1 MAKTT
6 RKDLLNAPDEFI
18 TTTRSAIQW
27 IKENPTRFITL
38 VTIVVVVLASGIGF
52 YSWKTGREHSAM
64 SALSNAGDNPQIT
77 ADLVQSYADTKAGK
91 LARLRLASLS
101 YREKDPSTAIDHAQE
116 FINTWGRKDI
126 FHWQAILI
134 LTAAHLDRQQP
145 ERALEFLSNDLE
157 SPPENYRDQA
167 LFYKAHALMA
177 LGRHQEASET
187 LARISESYHDIVLPT
202 LASLEN

>member
-18 TTTRSAIQW
+18 TTAKSTIQW

-38 VTIVVVVLASGIGF
+38 VTIIVVVLASGIGF
-52 YSWKTGREHSAM
+52 YSWKTGRERSAM
-64 SALSNAGDNPQIT
+64 SALSNAGDNSQIA
-77 ADLVQSYADTKAGK
+77 ADLVQSFADTKAGK

-101 YREKDPSTAIDHAQE
+101 YREKDSAAAIDHAQE
-116 FINTWGRKDI
+116 FINAWGQKDT

-134 LTAAHLDRQQP
+134 LAAAHLDRQQP
-145 ERALEFLSNDLE
+145 ERALELLSNALE
-157 SPPENYRDQA
+157 SSPENYRDQA
-167 LFYKAHALMA
+167 LFYKARALMA

-187 LARISESYHDIVLPT
+187 LARISESYHDIALPT

>member
-18 TTTRSAIQW
+18 TTTRSTIQW
-27 IKENPTRFITL
+27 IKNNPTRFITL

-52 YSWKTGREHSAM
+52 YSWKTGRERSAM

-77 ADLVQSYADTKAGK
+77 ADLVQNYADTKAGK

-101 YREKDPSTAIDHAQE
+101 YGKKDSTAAVDHAQE
-116 FINTWGRKDI
+116 FINDWGRKDT

-134 LTAAHLDRQQP
+134 LAAAHLDRQEP
-145 ERALEFLSNDLE
+145 ERALELLSNAAE
-157 SPPENYRDQA
+157 SSPENYRDQA
-167 LFYKAHALMA
+167 LFYKARALMA

-187 LARISESYHDIVLPT
+187 LARISENYHDIALPA

>member
-18 TTTRSAIQW
+18 TTTRSTIQW

-52 YSWKTGREHSAM
+52 YTWKTGRERSAM
-64 SALSNAGDNPQIT
+64 SALSTAGNNPQIT

-101 YREKDPSTAIDHAQE
+101 YGEKDSAAAIDHAQE
-116 FINTWGRKDI
+116 FINDWGRKDT

-134 LTAAHLDRQQP
+134 LAAAYLDRQEP
-145 ERALEFLSNDLE
+145 ERALELLSNALE
-157 SPPENYRDQA
+157 SSPVNYRDQA
-167 LFYKAHALMA
+167 LFYKAQALMA
-177 LGRHQEASET
+177 LDRHQEASET
-187 LARISESYHDIVLPT
+187 LARISESYHDIALPT

>member
-18 TTTRSAIQW
+18 TTTRSTIQW

-52 YSWKTGREHSAM
+52 YSWKTGRERSAM
-64 SALSNAGDNPQIT
+64 SALSSAGDNPQIT
-77 ADLVQSYADTKAGK
+77 ADLAQSYADTKAGK

-101 YREKDPSTAIDHAQE
+101 YREKNSSAAIDHAKE
-116 FINTWGRKDI
+116 IINDWGQKDI

-134 LTAAHLDRQQP
+134 LAAAHLDRQQP
-145 ERALEFLSNDLE
+145 ERALEYLSKALV
-157 SPPENYRDQA
+157 SMPENYRDQA
-167 LFYKAHALMA
+167 LFYKANALIA
-177 LGRHQEASET
+177 LGRHQEAAET
-187 LARISESYHDIVLPT
+187 LAQVSESYRDIILPA